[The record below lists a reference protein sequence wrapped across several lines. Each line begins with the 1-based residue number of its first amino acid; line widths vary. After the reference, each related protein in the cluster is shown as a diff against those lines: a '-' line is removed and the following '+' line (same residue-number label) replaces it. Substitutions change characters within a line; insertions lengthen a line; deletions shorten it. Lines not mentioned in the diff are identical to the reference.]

1 MSLDTNDTGDAAADP
16 KHAKALRARLV
27 RGLNQAKHI
36 VRSEMFE
43 RYADSFGVDAAPEVD
58 AALDAVEHELRWSV
72 CCEVGE
78 EHHPDDCPSN
88 GGTRIRTAR
97 KHLATIR
104 AALEGER

>member
-1 MSLDTNDTGDAAADP
+1 MSLDTNDT
-16 KHAKALRARLV
+16 
-27 RGLNQAKHI
+27 
-36 VRSEMFE
+36 
-43 RYADSFGVDAAPEVD
+43 GVDAAPEVD